1 MAKPTIDLPPAT
13 IHHHKP
19 TKPMFF
25 TNQHTATNYQSKLSK
40 ANTSQL
46 QTHPHLNPPQ
56 NLATHDHDPPKEG
69 RHGYDLPSGTTAIH
83 PVAWRNPS
91 RHNDDPSAAR
101 RRSIQR
107 HDGDPRCDGDPS
119 SGGTMAILGVTTTHQ
134 WQDGNDLLR
143 EAREREAREAQWRST
158 MKIGE
163 AESRWGRE
171 KKMRRKEEERREAGE
186 REREKKKERKNV
198 FLMEKERET

>member
-25 TNQHTATNYQSKLSK
+25 TNQHTTTNYQSKLSK

-46 QTHPHLNPPQ
+46 QTHPHPNPPQ
-56 NLATHDHDPPKEG
+56 NLATHDHDPLKEG
-69 RHGYDLPSGTTAIH
+69 RHGGNLPSGTATIH
-83 PVAWRNPS
+83 PVAR
-91 RHNDDPSAAR
+91 RDPSWHVGDPSTAR

-119 SGGTMAILGVTTTHQ
+119 SGGTMAILGVTATHQ
-134 WQDGNDLLR
+134 QQDGNDLIR
-143 EAREREAREAQWRST
+143 EAREREAQ
-158 MKIGE
+158 
-163 AESRWGRE
+163 
-171 KKMRRKEEERREAGE
+171 
-186 REREKKKERKNV
+186 
-198 FLMEKERET
+198 